1 MTASNAP
8 QVGTPASM
16 RQLNQRVVLERLRV
30 HGEATRPQIAGDTGL
45 SKPTVGQAL
54 LDLEQDGLVRTA
66 GRTVSG
72 QGRSAVVY
80 GIDPAAGHVLGIDI
94 GRQSIRVAV
103 ADLSGTVVAR
113 LDEPNR
119 CRSAS
124 ALVRTVRGTADK
136 AVDAARLRREDIVAT
151 VVGTPGV
158 PDPKS
163 ATLHRS
169 PNLPGWER
177 KGLLNELDAAL
188 GPGLVV
194 ENDANLSAVGEH
206 HSGAARGAH
215 VFVCVTVGT
224 GIGMGIV
231 VNGKLFRGANGA
243 AGEVAYLPYGWPNT
257 DALTTEIPFRG
268 MLEAAAGARSVV
280 DTAVAA
286 GLTGVRTAREVFA
299 LAREGEPRA
308 MLAVEA
314 EAEKLAFAVCSVAAV
329 LDPEMVVLSGGIG
342 SNADLLAGPMLEAL
356 SHATPLCPAI
366 VAGELGE
373 DAVLAGA
380 IATALHTARD
390 VVFDRRRPRLS
401 RQKTSPQVAGLSTSS
416 P

>member
-1 MTASNAP
+1 MTAGNSP

-16 RQLNQRVVLERLRV
+16 RQLNQRVVLERLRSR
-30 HGEATRPQIAGDTGL
+30 GEATRPQIAADTGL

-66 GRTVSG
+66 GRTFSG

-80 GIDPAAGHVLGIDI
+80 EIDPAAGHVVGIDI

-113 LDEPNR
+113 LDAANR
-119 CRSAS
+119 CRSAT
-124 ALVRTVRGTADK
+124 ALVRTVRKTADK
-136 AVDAARLRREDIVAT
+136 AIESAGLNRSDIVAT

-158 PDPKS
+158 PDSKA
-163 ATLHRS
+163 ATLHRA

-194 ENDANLSAVGEH
+194 ENDANLSAVGEQH
-206 HSGAARGAH
+206 AGVARGAR

-231 VNGKLFRGANGA
+231 VDGKLFRGANGA
-243 AGEVAYLPYGWPNT
+243 AGEVAYLPYGWPST
-257 DALTTEIPFRG
+257 DGHASEQPFRG
-268 MLEAAAGARSVV
+268 LMEAAAAARSVV
-280 DTAVAA
+280 EVAVEA
-286 GLTGVRTAREVFA
+286 GLSDVLSAREVFT

-308 MLAVEA
+308 VRAVEQ
-314 EAEKLAFAVCSVAAV
+314 EAEKLAFLVCSVAAV
-329 LDPEMVVLSGGIG
+329 LDPELVVLSGGIG
-342 SNADLLAGPMLEAL
+342 SNADLLAEPMRRAL
-356 SHATPLCPAI
+356 SHTTPLCPRI

-373 DAVLAGA
+373 DAVLTGA
-380 IATALHTARD
+380 IATALDTARD
-390 VVFDRRRPRLS
+390 VVFERRGS
-401 RQKTSPQVAGLSTSS
+401 
-416 P
+416 